1 MKTESV
7 ALFRLTRLLNELSQE
22 AKSQRGQRL
31 WPDHHQQVQ
40 RMESSSMLK
49 RATIRACVLSMV
61 VIVGSVAQG
70 QIPTGS
76 LNGLV
81 TDPKDAIIVG
91 ARVRAVSA
99 TQGFSRNTI
108 TDSSG
113 IYVLPDLAAGEY
125 SLTIEQTGFAVTD
138 VKSIVLEAARNTEF
152 QRLSHLKGIHRAS
165 AYLHVIEDSEARG
178 TR

>member
-1 MKTESV
+1 
-7 ALFRLTRLLNELSQE
+7 
-22 AKSQRGQRL
+22 
-31 WPDHHQQVQ
+31 
-40 RMESSSMLK
+40 MLK
-49 RATIRACVLSMV
+49 RAMIRACVLSMV
-61 VIVGSVAQG
+61 AIVVSVAQG

-81 TDPKDAIIVG
+81 TDPKDAIIIG
-91 ARVRAVSA
+91 ARVRALSA
-99 TQGFSRNTI
+99 TPGFARNTI

-138 VKSIVLEAARNTEF
+138 VKSIVLEAGRNTEF
-152 QRLSHLKGIHRAS
+152 ERLSHLEGIHRAS